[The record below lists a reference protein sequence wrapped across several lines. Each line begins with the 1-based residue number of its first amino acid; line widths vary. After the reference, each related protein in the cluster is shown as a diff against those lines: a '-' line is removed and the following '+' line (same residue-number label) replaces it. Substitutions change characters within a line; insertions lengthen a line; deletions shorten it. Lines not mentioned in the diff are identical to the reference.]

1 VSIAAGLLLSEKIE
15 RVERKKKKGEG
26 FGFLLLDDGG
36 CKQAREASHCCLG
49 WRRSTSNG
57 TRETLLDPFLGRL
70 TVIRSIEW
78 GATQRR

>member
-1 VSIAAGLLLSEKIE
+1 MSIAGLLLSEKIE
-15 RVERKKKKGEG
+15 RVDRKEKGEG
-26 FGFLLLDDGG
+26 FGFLLLLDDGR
-36 CKQAREASHCCLG
+36 CNEAREASHCCLG

-70 TVIRSIEW
+70 TVIWSIEW